1 MINNNKNNGPIPN
14 ELKITINTSVPGFQ
28 NIRYKPS
35 MTLPKDKVDETIQFN
50 PLVKLKPTIIKT
62 LPKEIQIKEFF
73 NKGYFQSLINT
84 HGLTNAK
91 TLLQA
96 TNEGFVDNNIQV
108 TLDTIFPTNSVI
120 YINKQPYV
128 IADVQWTK
136 GDWKIDK
143 KIQQLPDIDSSRIN
157 DPYIYN
163 AIVKDEIISGEK
175 ELETLPKNLIYGA
188 NYTGPVNVAK
198 GVGAPTPSGP
208 PVPRPPAP
216 RPPAPRPPAPRPPE
230 PRPYNKP
237 PKPIPYPP
245 LPPPPRPYPPL
256 PPPPGPKPLGP
267 KPPEPRPPGPKPPEP
282 RPHNKP
288 PKPTPYPPLPPPE
301 EPKPPNP
308 PPPEEPLAIEDVKL
322 IPLKAPVLLFSRKPS
337 LELKT
342 YFQQP
347 NYYFMI
353 NTMFKNM
360 NEREKK
366 LVVQIFKETTSVDVK
381 YNVGNIS
388 KTAYDATITPG
399 LKVNSNTGGGDCFF
413 IAVADGIN
421 YYNAACNTMQE
432 RIIYN
437 NYGNNISFTQMSLRE
452 IVAYQLTHLDKSEYD
467 RLYGYVNVNI
477 NFLNNEFK
485 RQYEEFINNVS
496 PQMSENVFMD
506 YITNIYN
513 SSDNFLV
520 SKPSSMTPKTI
531 QQPFTMVDKS
541 NYANYIKSSDYWA
554 DTFAID
560 SICAVLKLNIITI
573 EKNEE
578 TLRIAYISNINDW
591 KHYMFL
597 FNEKR
602 HYELISFDYT
612 FRRFITDPKISEKKT
627 VVKKTVFNKGSHIF
641 PPFYIIFL
649 VFASFYINILDKNVR
664 KIFQSLFPDNIL
676 NILYR
681 IFDTILH
688 DQTTMENKKFIKLI
702 KQYFS
707 PSILRNIKSSFK
719 AIEPANPFDD
729 DDDDAGSNPFGDSS
743 PREIGGG
750 APFYSNKPR
759 YSVNYPYNPYN
770 SYNSYSSRGQPPFYS
785 RPFPY
790 PRQSPFGSSSFV
802 KSNSNVEEANKTNI
816 SYYITINMEL
826 HPGTSL
832 TSEDLSNIKCK
843 QRWNAIRKSYANMRG
858 LKYTMLP
865 DYSMLAKNKTVKNTT
880 NTNSANKTTTRKV
893 FTNPYANSGT
903 QKYRTIPF
911 NNRTRRA

>member
-14 ELKITINTSVPGFQ
+14 ELKITINTSIPGFQ

-50 PLVKLKPTIIKT
+50 PLIKLKPSIIKS

-108 TLDTIFPTNSVI
+108 TLDTIFPTNTI
-120 YINKQPYV
+120 LYINKQPYV

-188 NYTGPVNVAK
+188 NYTGPINVGK
-198 GVGAPTPSGP
+198 GVGPPIPPGPPTPRPAAPRP

-216 RPPAPRPPAPRPPE
+216 RPPVPN
-230 PRPYNKP
+230 PYNKP

-245 LPPPPRPYPPL
+245 LPPRPYPPL
-256 PPPPGPKPLGP
+256 PPPPRGP
-267 KPPEPRPPGPKPPEP
+267 KPPLPPPPQGPKPPLPPGPKPPVP

-301 EPKPPNP
+301 EP
-308 PPPEEPLAIEDVKL
+308 LAIEDVKL
-322 IPLKAPVLLFSRKPS
+322 IPLKAPTLIFSRKPS

-353 NTMFKNM
+353 NTIFKNM

-467 RLYGYVNVNI
+467 RLYDYINVNI
-477 NFLNNEFK
+477 NLLNNEFK
-485 RQYEEFINNVS
+485 RQYDDFINNVS
-496 PQMSENVFMD
+496 PQMPENVFMD
-506 YITNIYN
+506 YINNIYK

-541 NYANYIKSSDYWA
+541 NYANYIKSSDYWG
-554 DTFAID
+554 DFFAID
-560 SICAVLKLNIITI
+560 ALCTVLKLNIITI
-573 EKNEE
+573 EKIED
-578 TLRIAYISNINDW
+578 TLRIPYISNVNNW

-597 FNEKR
+597 FNEVK

-612 FRRFITDPKISEKKT
+612 FTRVITDPKISEKKII
-627 VVKKTVFNKGSHIF
+627 VKKTVFNKGSNIF

-664 KIFQSLFPDNIL
+664 IIFQLFPDNIL
-676 NILYR
+676 EILYR

-688 DQTTMENKKFIKLI
+688 DQSTMENKKFIKLV

-729 DDDDAGSNPFGDSS
+729 DTSNPFGDDS

-750 APFYSNKPR
+750 APIYSNKPQ
-759 YSVNYPYNPYN
+759 YSMNYPFKPSYN
-770 SYNSYSSRGQPPFYS
+770 SYNPRGQPSFYS
-785 RPFPY
+785 RPMLYSRQPPY
-790 PRQSPFGSSSFV
+790 ASNFV
-802 KSNSNVEEANKTNI
+802 KSNTNVDEANKTNI

-832 TSEDLSNIKCK
+832 TSEDLSNIKCN

-865 DYSMLAKNKTVKNTT
+865 DYSMLAKNKTVKNTPST
-880 NTNSANKTTTRKV
+880 NSTNNTNTRKV
-893 FTNPYANSGT
+893 ITKPSSNSIT
-903 QKYRTIPF
+903 QKSRFIPF